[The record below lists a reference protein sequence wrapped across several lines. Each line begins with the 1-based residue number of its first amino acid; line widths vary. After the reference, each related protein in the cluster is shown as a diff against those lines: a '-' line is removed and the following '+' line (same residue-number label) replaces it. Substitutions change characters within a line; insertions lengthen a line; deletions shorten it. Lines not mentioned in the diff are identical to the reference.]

1 MEVVKAEPV
10 NTMNQGELSDDECL
24 YQFTVDLIQTDK
36 ILLNVFNVQTGITYK
51 QYIDKD
57 DEWYKSNI
65 YIFQGNFSKV
75 RNILSQSLVKE
86 SKQLPYLITEKT
98 NELQVKINYEHDM
111 YPFELM
117 LTVPQHVSKSGVLED
132 RINSLEYQVKRLK
145 QKLSQKN
152 ERKKKHTQGD
162 EIYNAFGNLIYKGEI
177 QNGKPHGK
185 GIRYCDDSGEIL
197 YEGEFKHGLYD
208 GEGKLYTHTGGSQC
222 NGYKS
227 GSYYITTFSKGM
239 LNGKV
244 LQKNL
249 NKECK
254 LYTISHYK
262 MGELHGE
269 HISIKDNKQLSYT
282 IYNNNVQVEN
292 TAALTENENIMYD
305 DDGNRI

>member
-10 NTMNQGELSDDECL
+10 NTMNQGDLSDDECL

-51 QYIDKD
+51 QYINKD

-111 YPFELM
+111 YPFELI

-177 QNGKPHGK
+177 QDGKPHGK

-208 GEGKLYTHTGGSQC
+208 GEGILYHYGGGSQC
-222 NGYKS
+222 NGQLSSFYHK
-227 GSYYITTFSKGM
+227 GSFSKGM
-239 LNGKV
+239 KHGKV
-244 LQKNL
+244 LQKHLRQHTEQYN
-249 NKECK
+249 
-254 LYTISHYK
+254 ISHYR
-262 MGELHGE
+262 MGKIVGKSY
-269 HISIKDNKQLSYT
+269 SIKNNKQVAYHD
-282 IYNNNVQVEN
+282 YGEGEQ
-292 TAALTENENIMYD
+292 TAISTNTENENIMYD
-305 DDGNRI
+305 DDGNRV

>member
-10 NTMNQGELSDDECL
+10 NTMNQGDLSDDECL

-98 NELQVKINYEHDM
+98 NELEVKINYEHDM
-111 YPFELM
+111 YPFELI

-152 ERKKKHTQGD
+152 ERQIKNDNNLKTMKRKIDILFEMIDTIGPEYMRSSLYRNGRWANCNHPYSPANVTHD
-162 EIYNAFGNLIYKGEI
+162 PGNLPNPVAGCSGFPITPKEYI
-177 QNGKPHGK
+177 Q
-185 GIRYCDDSGEIL
+185 
-197 YEGEFKHGLYD
+197 GLKCWED
-208 GEGKLYTHTGGSQC
+208 EGKTMVNNFR
-222 NGYKS
+222 NGLQWSGYAWDSLKKSYKWN
-227 GSYYITTFSKGM
+227 ITS
-239 LNGKV
+239 N
-244 LQKNL
+244 
-249 NKECK
+249 
-254 LYTISHYK
+254 
-262 MGELHGE
+262 
-269 HISIKDNKQLSYT
+269 
-282 IYNNNVQVEN
+282 
-292 TAALTENENIMYD
+292 
-305 DDGNRI
+305 